1 MYQPFY
7 GLKKKPFQISSD
19 PAFMWLGEKHKEAL
33 ATLKY
38 GIIDNKG
45 FLLLTGDV
53 GTGKTTLINTLIQ
66 SLDDDIICTSVPD
79 PGLEKLDFFNYI
91 GAAFGIDR
99 EFSTKGSFLAHF
111 RQFLLQAYDKGK
123 KVLLIIDEAQLLTQE
138 LLEEIR
144 LLSNIEKAET
154 KLINIFFIGQNEFN
168 EILNREQNRAVRQR
182 LTLNYNID
190 PLTPEETGS
199 YIEHRLN
206 MAGADPSSDIFDNT
220 AKYEVFLYSGGFPRR
235 INVIC
240 DHCLLSGYVKE
251 QKKINAAIVKE
262 CATDLKIPEYVRN
275 RDINGYFDSRPKP
288 AQPVQPAPEPVAA
301 SQPVQQPALNPARP
315 HTSENESK
323 TGGFGILGG
332 VFLIFIFIGFAWFFM
347 FPDHFSESISKVR
360 DRFIQSPFYI
370 DSPAPDIDRDR
381 SKALNDEDLTAQ
393 GTQKKINNKE
403 NEIHDPDQIIQQ
415 GESVSVKINPDNL
428 QPIRNEP
435 PDIGSANTESD
446 KEDPLA
452 PETITPEKEQ
462 PMAIVPEIHQPDT
475 ESDTVDPITPPQT
488 LKFDDAEERVD
499 FTESED
505 HPALKETVPVKPL
518 PKEKIVVRF
527 KYNTNDF
534 TEDGFQNLMDFTD
547 ILSGH
552 PNAKI
557 LISGYTDSEGYKNY
571 NIKLSEFRANIIR
584 SFFLGRGIHPNRIE
598 VKGRGSENPVQDNA
612 TAWGRMMN
620 RRVEI
625 EVIP

>member
-99 EFSTKGSFLAHF
+99 EFSSKGSFLAHF

-168 EILNREQNRAVRQR
+168 EILNRDQNRAVRQR

-199 YIEHRLN
+199 YIEHRLR
-206 MAGADPSSDIFDNT
+206 MAGADPGSNIFDNT

-301 SQPVQQPALNPARP
+301 SQPVQQPALNPAKAQ
-315 HTSENESK
+315 TFENESK
-323 TGGFGILGG
+323 TGGLGILGG
-332 VFLIFIFIGFAWFFM
+332 VLLIFIFIGFAWFFM
-347 FPDHFSESISKVR
+347 FPDHFSQSISKVR
-360 DRFIQSPFYI
+360 DRFIQSTPYI
-370 DSPAPDIDRDR
+370 DSPTPDIDRDR
-381 SKALNDEDLTAQ
+381 SKVLNDEDLAAQ
-393 GTQKKINNKE
+393 DPQKIIKNKE
-403 NEIHDPDQIIQQ
+403 NEIQDPDQIIQQ
-415 GESVSVKINPDNL
+415 GESVSVKINPANL
-428 QPIRNEP
+428 LKPIKNKP
-435 PDIGSANTESD
+435 PDIGSVNTESD
-446 KEDPLA
+446 KEARLDPG
-452 PETITPEKEQ
+452 TITPEKGQ
-462 PMAIVPEIHQPDT
+462 PIMIVPEIHQ
-475 ESDTVDPITPPQT
+475 SDTDDPIPPPQT
-488 LKFDDAEERVD
+488 LKFDDTEERADV
-499 FTESED
+499 TESGD
-505 HPALKETVPVKPL
+505 HSVLKETAPVKPL
-518 PKEKIVVRF
+518 PKENIVVRF

-534 TEDGFQNLMDFTD
+534 TEDGFQKLMDFTD

-552 PNAKI
+552 PNARI

-584 SFFLGRGIHPNRIE
+584 SFFLGRGIHPDRIE